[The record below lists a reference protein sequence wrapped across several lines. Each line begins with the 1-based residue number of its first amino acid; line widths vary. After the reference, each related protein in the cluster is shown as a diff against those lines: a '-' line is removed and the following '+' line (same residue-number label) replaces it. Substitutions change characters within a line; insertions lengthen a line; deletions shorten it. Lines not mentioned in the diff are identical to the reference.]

1 MSDNDKANCIV
12 PGDDPAMQLAY
23 MCVGM
28 HPDEFAKVEDQL
40 EETLAALART
50 DSDDDKVA
58 RITPAPVSHL
68 KP

>member
-1 MSDNDKANCIV
+1 
-12 PGDDPAMQLAY
+12 MQLAY